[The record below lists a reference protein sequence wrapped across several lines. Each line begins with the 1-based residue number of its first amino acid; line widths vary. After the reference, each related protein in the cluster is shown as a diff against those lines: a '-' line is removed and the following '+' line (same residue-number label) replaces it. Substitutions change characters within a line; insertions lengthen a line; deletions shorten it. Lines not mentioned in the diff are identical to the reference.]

1 MALSNIL
8 RAAAILAAAAL
19 VATDRITLALLIIV
33 VLINA
38 GARATYYS
46 SLQAMVPELVR
57 NDALERANG
66 VLTGT
71 EAGTEY
77 LAGPVVGT
85 SLFAV
90 SQSAPFFADAIA
102 LISSCIPFVKL
113 PSKASATPET
123 SNSIW
128 EGVRLLFADRRLRV
142 LVLMVAAL
150 ALFQGMEGGVLVLL
164 ATTEW
169 GVREGAYGLFLAST
183 AVGNLLGSAL
193 ADGQVRRFG
202 SARAL
207 IGAAVLS
214 GVGYLIMASAHSW
227 VVAAPAFALV
237 GVAVSIITVV
247 AISLRQRL
255 TPPHL
260 MGRVGSAWRG
270 LVWGAA
276 PVGALVAGSVAT
288 IGGLR
293 LPLLL
298 AGALQCAVAIVFARP
313 LLRSTRVDTPTTWRP
328 RGGDGSSCRRSRDR
342 ARSDSVPRRPCVTAT
357 AIAHRGDPVHERE
370 NTLPAFTAAVA
381 QGADMVE
388 LDLRRTRDDEIV
400 VLHDQTLRRLW
411 GVDASVGDLDLA
423 EVASIGDGDVRIPAL
438 REVLAVVR
446 APLMVD
452 FTRRE
457 VVPGAVDAVREAGA
471 LERSLFVTGNVEA
484 LRMLRGLSTEARIG
498 LTWLDGSAPPLPLL
512 EELGAEFWNPMF
524 GLVTPEGVAEVH
536 GAGLKVSTWT
546 VDEPDDMARVVEAGV
561 DAVVSNRV
569 EELVRFLRR

>member
-1 MALSNIL
+1 MRIRSRGQHRRRFGRPFARLWVGFTLASSGDGFAYGAVPL
-8 RAAAILAAAAL
+8 LAVVGESASTGRLLCHRRGQPSLAAAGATGRRVRGPVPARSCHGPLEHLACCRDPGRRGPGGDRPHHSGTADHRRADQRWSTGDLLL
-19 VATDRITLALLIIV
+19 VAASH
-33 VLINA
+33 
-38 GARATYYS
+38 GARARQERRPRTRQRRLDGYRS
-46 SLQAMVPELVR
+46 GHGVPGGSGGRDISVR
-57 NDALERANG
+57 RE
-66 VLTGT
+66 
-71 EAGTEY
+71 
-77 LAGPVVGT
+77 PVG
-85 SLFAV
+85 AV
-90 SQSAPFFADAIA
+90 RRRRVA

-113 PSKASATPET
+113 PSKAPAAPET

-202 SARAL
+202 SARTL

-237 GVAVSIITVV
+237 GVAVSVITVV

-313 LLRSTRVDTPTTWRP
+313 LLRSTRVDTPPPGP
-328 RGGDGSSCRRSRDR
+328 RGGDGSVVDVHATAHGPTPYHVDPHDRHRHRPPGRPRARAGEHVAGLHRGGRPGRRHGRAGPAPHPGRRDR
-342 ARSDSVPRRPCVTAT
+342 GAPRPDAAAAVGRRRVGRRPRPGRGGL
-357 AIAHRGDPVHERE
+357 HR
-370 NTLPAFTAAVA
+370 
-381 QGADMVE
+381 
-388 LDLRRTRDDEIV
+388 
-400 VLHDQTLRRLW
+400 
-411 GVDASVGDLDLA
+411 
-423 EVASIGDGDVRIPAL
+423 
-438 REVLAVVR
+438 
-446 APLMVD
+446 
-452 FTRRE
+452 
-457 VVPGAVDAVREAGA
+457 
-471 LERSLFVTGNVEA
+471 
-484 LRMLRGLSTEARIG
+484 
-498 LTWLDGSAPPLPLL
+498 
-512 EELGAEFWNPMF
+512 
-524 GLVTPEGVAEVH
+524 
-536 GAGLKVSTWT
+536 
-546 VDEPDDMARVVEAGV
+546 
-561 DAVVSNRV
+561 
-569 EELVRFLRR
+569 

>member
-1 MALSNIL
+1 MRIRSRGQHRRRFGRPFARLWVGFTLASSGDGFAYGAVPLLAVVVNPHPLAVSSVIAADSLPWLLLALPAGAFADRFPRGPVMALSNIL

-90 SQSAPFFADAIA
+90 SQSAPFVADAVA

-113 PSKASATPET
+113 PSKTPAAPET

-128 EGVRLLFADRRLRV
+128 EGVRLLFADRRLRI

-237 GVAVSIITVV
+237 GVAVSVITVV

-313 LLRSTRVDTPTTWRP
+313 LLRSTRVDTPPPGP
-328 RGGDGSSCRRSRDR
+328 RGGDGSVVD
-342 ARSDSVPRRPCVTAT
+342 VH
-357 AIAHRGDPVHERE
+357 AIAHGPTPYHVDP
-370 NTLPAFTAAVA
+370 A
-381 QGADMVE
+381 
-388 LDLRRTRDDEIV
+388 
-400 VLHDQTLRRLW
+400 
-411 GVDASVGDLDLA
+411 
-423 EVASIGDGDVRIPAL
+423 
-438 REVLAVVR
+438 
-446 APLMVD
+446 
-452 FTRRE
+452 
-457 VVPGAVDAVREAGA
+457 
-471 LERSLFVTGNVEA
+471 
-484 LRMLRGLSTEARIG
+484 
-498 LTWLDGSAPPLPLL
+498 
-512 EELGAEFWNPMF
+512 
-524 GLVTPEGVAEVH
+524 
-536 GAGLKVSTWT
+536 
-546 VDEPDDMARVVEAGV
+546 
-561 DAVVSNRV
+561 
-569 EELVRFLRR
+569 